1 MQGLTKAKMAE
12 LEKII
17 NSDKDIICLT
27 GIHQKID
34 KIELDDS
41 LSKIS
46 AMPDLG
52 DKKGGGLMI
61 VYKIL
66 VILT

>member
-1 MQGLTKAKMAE
+1 MAE

-27 GIHQKID
+27 ETHQKID

-46 AMPDLG
+46 AMRDLG

-61 VYKIL
+61 VHKNTTV